1 KIRCPVISRPTPVPL
16 TTRSA
21 YNALPGILGFRAPF
35 PFFHSQFP
43 LLQTLHSTMTTSPAL
58 VSPSRTTCA
67 SLLRQLQVI
76 WDEIG
81 EEDGDRDRML
91 QQLEQECLDIYRRKV
106 DSSRKHKAELAQSL
120 ADGETEIGV
129 LVSAL
134 GETAS
139 FPRSVKGSLKQQL
152 SALKP
157 ALQDLRQRK
166 QARMSEFHKT
176 QLQIAQICAEIA
188 GNDINTVD
196 PKIDERD
203 LTVKK
208 LGELKSHLNELQTE
222 KNLRLHKVSS
232 SLGKIHE
239 LSVVMSID
247 FSNTVADIHPS
258 LSDHTKSKSISNDTL
273 ARLTSVIQSLR
284 QEKLDRLHKLQD
296 LGKTLMG
303 LWDLMDTNVEE
314 QGKFDHVTS
323 LISSSLDEASR
334 QGCLALDVIEQTE
347 VEVERLNA
355 LKAGKMKELVLKRQN
370 ELEAIYIDVHMEIDA
385 DAARQ
390 TLINLIESGNVELS
404 DLLSSMDNQITMAK
418 ELSLSRKEVLDK
430 VEKWKHAYEEEK
442 WLEDYEKDEN
452 RYSAGRGAHK
462 NLKRAEKARILVSKI
477 PSMVENLTSKVKAW
491 ELERGISFQYD
502 KELWVCESISESEV
516 RCHNFPIAHFLQEH
530 RRVQEQMAAEQ
541 EAIYGSRP
549 KKPLGQSTANNTMVG
564 TPMGRRGPTSL
575 GRQNAP
581 SAGKERRESR
591 YHNVAPIN
599 YVALP
604 KDDHS
609 VSRGA

>member
-1 KIRCPVISRPTPVPL
+1 
-16 TTRSA
+16 
-21 YNALPGILGFRAPF
+21 
-35 PFFHSQFP
+35 
-43 LLQTLHSTMTTSPAL
+43 
-58 VSPSRTTCA
+58 
-67 SLLRQLQVI
+67 
-76 WDEIG
+76 
-81 EEDGDRDRML
+81 
-91 QQLEQECLDIYRRKV
+91 
-106 DSSRKHKAELAQSL
+106 
-120 ADGETEIGV
+120 
-129 LVSAL
+129 
-134 GETAS
+134 
-139 FPRSVKGSLKQQL
+139 
-152 SALKP
+152 
-157 ALQDLRQRK
+157 
-166 QARMSEFHKT
+166 MSEFHKT

-188 GNDINTVD
+188 GND
-196 PKIDERD
+196 
-203 LTVKK
+203 
-208 LGELKSHLNELQTE
+208 
-222 KNLRLHKVSS
+222 
-232 SLGKIHE
+232 
-239 LSVVMSID
+239 
-247 FSNTVADIHPS
+247 
-258 LSDHTKSKSISNDTL
+258 
-273 ARLTSVIQSLR
+273 
-284 QEKLDRLHKLQD
+284 
-296 LGKTLMG
+296 KTLMG

-502 KELWVCESISESEV
+502 KV

>member
-1 KIRCPVISRPTPVPL
+1 M
-16 TTRSA
+16 A
-21 YNALPGILGFRAPF
+21 
-35 PFFHSQFP
+35 
-43 LLQTLHSTMTTSPAL
+43 TSPTL

-81 EEDGDRDRML
+81 EEDGDMDRML

-106 DSSRKHKAELAQSL
+106 DSSRKHKAELVQSL
-120 ADGETEIGV
+120 ADGETEIAN

-139 FPRSVKGSLKQQL
+139 FPQRVNGSLKQQL

-166 QARMSEFHKT
+166 QARMSEFHDT
-176 QLQIAQICAEIA
+176 QLKIAHICAEIA
-188 GNDINTVD
+188 GNDLNSVD
-196 PKIDERD
+196 PTIDECD
-203 LTVKK
+203 LTVKR
-208 LGELKSHLNELQTE
+208 LGDLQSHLKELQTE

-232 SLGKIHE
+232 SIGKIHE

-247 FSNTVADIHPS
+247 FSSTVADIHPS
-258 LSDHTKSKSISNDTL
+258 LSDHTQSMSISNDTL

-284 QEKLDRLHKLQD
+284 QEKLDRLCKLQD

-323 LISSSLDEASR
+323 LVSSSLDEVSIK
-334 QGCLALDVIEQTE
+334 GCLALEVIEQTE

-355 LKAGKMKELVLKRQN
+355 LKASKMKELVLKRQN
-370 ELEAIYIDVHMEIDA
+370 ELEAIYRDVHMDIDT

-404 DLLSSMDNQITMAK
+404 DLLSSMDNQIANAK
-418 ELSLSRKEVLDK
+418 ELALSRKEVLDK

-477 PSMVENLTSKVKAW
+477 PFMVENLTSKVKAW
-491 ELERGISFQYD
+491 ELERDMSFQYN
-502 KELWVCESISESEV
+502 KHI
-516 RCHNFPIAHFLQEH
+516 I
-530 RRVQEQMAAEQ
+530 
-541 EAIYGSRP
+541 I
-549 KKPLGQSTANNTMVG
+549 
-564 TPMGRRGPTSL
+564 
-575 GRQNAP
+575 
-581 SAGKERRESR
+581 
-591 YHNVAPIN
+591 
-599 YVALP
+599 
-604 KDDHS
+604 
-609 VSRGA
+609 

>member
-1 KIRCPVISRPTPVPL
+1 M
-16 TTRSA
+16 A
-21 YNALPGILGFRAPF
+21 
-35 PFFHSQFP
+35 
-43 LLQTLHSTMTTSPAL
+43 TSPTL

-81 EEDGDRDRML
+81 EEDGDMDRML

-106 DSSRKHKAELAQSL
+106 DSSRKHKAELVQSL
-120 ADGETEIGV
+120 ADGETEIAN

-139 FPRSVKGSLKQQL
+139 FPQVKRVNGSLKQQL

-166 QARMSEFHKT
+166 QARMSEFHDT
-176 QLQIAQICAEIA
+176 QLKIAHICAEIA
-188 GNDINTVD
+188 GNDLNSVD
-196 PKIDERD
+196 PTIDECD
-203 LTVKK
+203 LTVKR
-208 LGELKSHLNELQTE
+208 LGDLQSHLKELQTE

-232 SLGKIHE
+232 SIGKIHE

-247 FSNTVADIHPS
+247 FSSTVADIHPS
-258 LSDHTKSKSISNDTL
+258 LSDHTQSMSISNDTL

-284 QEKLDRLHKLQD
+284 QEKLDRLCKLQD

-323 LISSSLDEASR
+323 LVSSSLDEVSIK
-334 QGCLALDVIEQTE
+334 GCLALEVIEQTE

-355 LKAGKMKELVLKRQN
+355 LKASKMKELVLKRQN
-370 ELEAIYIDVHMEIDA
+370 ELEAIYRDVHMDIDT

-404 DLLSSMDNQITMAK
+404 DLLSSMDNQIANAK
-418 ELSLSRKEVLDK
+418 ELALSRKEVLDK

-477 PSMVENLTSKVKAW
+477 PFMVENLTSKVKAW
-491 ELERGISFQYD
+491 ELERDMSFQYNKAPLLSMLEEYTAMRHERED
-502 KELWVCESISESEV
+502 ERRRTK
-516 RCHNFPIAHFLQEH
+516 EH
-530 RRVQEQMAAEQ
+530 RRLQEQMAAEQ

-549 KKPLGQSTANNTMVG
+549 KKPLGQSTTNNTMIG
-564 TPMGRRGPTSL
+564 TPIGRRGATPL
-575 GRQNAP
+575 GHHHAP
-581 SAGKERRESR
+581 STGKERRESR